1 MNNVTEVTAAIIV
14 ALLSLIGNCLTSW
27 LAHLKSTALVT
38 YRLEQLEKKVDQHN
52 HLVERMVA
60 VEERS
65 KSNTHRLDEL
75 EKV

>member
-1 MNNVTEVTAAIIV
+1 MDGSVLTAILGCAGTIVGSAIGGI
-14 ALLSLIGNCLTSW
+14 A
-27 LAHLKSTALVT
+27 TAGKT
-38 YRLEQLEKKVDQHN
+38 NFRLEQLEKKVDQHN